1 MKRKS
6 DCDIPASEAR
16 NPSLALILSEIPV
29 IAWMPFSAKKRTKS
43 FQGHVKVKPR
53 FRKQLEKHHT
63 NFSQKLC
70 PESRILLCRAVLA
83 TESETGKAD
92 YQKKKISH
100 ELISS
105 GMSSTNNGIN
115 IL

>member
-1 MKRKS
+1 MKKKS

-29 IAWMPFSAKKRTKS
+29 IAWMPKKRTKS

-53 FRKQLEKHHT
+53 FRKQLEKHHA

-83 TESETGKAD
+83 TQSETGKAD

-105 GMSSTNNGIN
+105 GMSSTYNGIN